1 MAADKRAAARAIEDF
16 LRALG
21 RDPAR
26 EPDLRGTGE
35 RVADAF
41 ADEFCEGYDV
51 DVGALLAENVLPREA
66 TTPSLVIVRGIAVA
80 TTCPHHLMPA
90 LGTATVAFAPT
101 RAIVGVGAVGR
112 VVDAFARRLT
122 LQERIGEEVTAALYR
137 AIAPQWVACR
147 LVLEHACMTARGER
161 RHGARL
167 ETLAVEPGG
176 EAVDLA
182 AIRAAVGVG
191 T

>member
-1 MAADKRAAARAIEDF
+1 MAADKQRAARAIEEF
-16 LRALG
+16 LRAIG
-21 RDPAR
+21 RDPER
-26 EPDLRGTGE
+26 DPDLRGTGA

-41 ADEFCEGYDV
+41 ADELCEGYGVDV
-51 DVGALLAENVLPREA
+51 DALLAENVLLREA
-66 TTPSLVIVRGIAVA
+66 STPSLVVVRGLSVA

-101 RAIVGVGAVGR
+101 TKIVGVGAVGR

-122 LQERIGEEVTAALYR
+122 LQERIGEEVVEALAR
-137 AIAPQWVACR
+137 AVQPEWVACR

-167 ETLAVEPGG
+167 ETLAMQHARP
-176 EAVDLA
+176 VDVA
-182 AIRAAVGVG
+182 AIHAAVGMG